1 MAWMSGGKT
10 HEELVNNLKKHGIIK
25 DNRVEEAMRKIDRG
39 RYTKTGTYSYADSP
53 QSIGY
58 AVTISAPHMHVHALE
73 VLKNHLRPG
82 MKALD
87 VGSGSGYLTACMA
100 MMVGSQGKAVGI
112 DHITDLVEFSRRN
125 IASDPEAMPMLES
138 GVIELFTGDGRK
150 GHPAHAPYNAIH
162 VGAAAPVIPPELI
175 EQLAP
180 GGRLICPEGP
190 QGGNQ
195 HLVQIDK
202 MEDGSVKRKNLMG
215 VIYVPL
221 TDKKSQW
228 PSARDEL

>member
-1 MAWMSGGKT
+1 MNHASLFHLLFYPLAFGTKP
-10 HEELVNNLKKHGIIK
+10 LVHCL
-25 DNRVEEAMRKIDRG
+25 
-39 RYTKTGTYSYADSP
+39 
-53 QSIGY
+53 
-58 AVTISAPHMHVHALE
+58 L
-73 VLKNHLRPG
+73 
-82 MKALD
+82 
-87 VGSGSGYLTACMA
+87 
-100 MMVGSQGKAVGI
+100 
-112 DHITDLVEFSRRN
+112 
-125 IASDPEAMPMLES
+125 
-138 GVIELFTGDGRK
+138 LFQ
-150 GHPAHAPYNAIH
+150 
-162 VGAAAPVIPPELI
+162 LI

-228 PSARDEL
+228 PSARFVLMILCFGYLLLRYNLTPTLCFLFSEMIYESNRYFIVSSYYFSQFIFLLLRIWIERDLEKLPFDCT